1 MDLLTRGAFKS
12 VLSIASDYRPLKTFE
27 CCIPAARQS
36 GRQPRPENPH
46 WTSDLLRGMGYS
58 LQANSKTREGD
69 QHIDRNAQFEYI
81 VGGNGGST
89 TSI

>member
-1 MDLLTRGAFKS
+1 
-12 VLSIASDYRPLKTFE
+12 
-27 CCIPAARQS
+27 
-36 GRQPRPENPH
+36 
-46 WTSDLLRGMGYS
+46 MGYS